1 MRAEPPCGVFRL
13 TRAQGTGTND
23 GGEAT
28 PGSAVPLEIDLQI
41 EPEPEALSDARRSL
55 DDLEDSMAPKSLEH
69 VRLLTSEL
77 LTNSVRHASLDSGER
92 IGLRVVAS
100 PERVRVEVSRL
111 SAPPYEE
118 MRNYHLGA

>member
-1 MRAEPPCGVFRL
+1 
-13 TRAQGTGTND
+13 
-23 GGEAT
+23 
-28 PGSAVPLEIDLQI
+28 LEIDLQI